1 MIACFNSCAKVAIK
15 ILNKSAASRDY
26 LHKFLPREIENVQK
40 ISHFHLL
47 QIHRIIETERQVFFV
62 MDLASN
68 GDLLDYINAR
78 RVVPESE
85 AKYIFREI
93 ISGIQYL
100 HRLNIAHRDLKCE
113 NIMLTSSMDV
123 KIGGQYTSIGHAAGI
138 INSFL

>member
-1 MIACFNSCAKVAIK
+1 M
-15 ILNKSAASRDY
+15 
-26 LHKFLPREIENVQK
+26 QK